1 MIACRGGDRDRS
13 ITGGPRPSSSG
24 PCRGGGG
31 KRAAAS
37 SFSRIH
43 TRKEWTIPGDRPTS
57 RRYTA
62 RVKTLRT
69 KSKKEVVQ
77 DSVAMLNHMAR
88 YKECAHAM
96 MKANNRLFTAAL
108 YGDVKA
114 AQRQVDAMEDYA
126 GRNVEAVAQA
136 KDAYGRM
143 HDAMGGR
150 LGVTAD
156 SFVKVQRYLAV
167 NGYPASVLDRQMRYG
182 MTEDRLDAVKGLV
195 LKMEPGTLD
204 LDMLSLYGKIIKSMD
219 KESKAMVR
227 RAGSYKR
234 SLARRRTCRQ
244 LARSMK

>member
-1 MIACRGGDRDRS
+1 MGGAAAVVVGAS
-13 ITGGPRPSSSG
+13 VVGAAAGSG
-24 PCRGGGG
+24 
-31 KRAAAS
+31 AAAS
-37 SFSRIH
+37 SFSKDSY
-43 TRKEWTIPGDRPTS
+43 KERMDDPPEIDLDFAKVYRP
-57 RRYTA
+57 